1 MSRSSARYESEAT
14 AGATWES
21 RGIFRIVFAAVAA
34 VAAAVLDSLQRVL
47 DYSRRLSLPRWI
59 PIARDFG
66 VCHIRAMFV
75 HRECVAVKR
84 VPYTMSLKSF
94 LKSGRSNVKCFCIS
108 YRWKEM
114 LRLVEKLKEISLSLN
129 YH

>member
-1 MSRSSARYESEAT
+1 
-14 AGATWES
+14 
-21 RGIFRIVFAAVAA
+21 
-34 VAAAVLDSLQRVL
+34 
-47 DYSRRLSLPRWI
+47 
-59 PIARDFG
+59 
-66 VCHIRAMFV
+66 MFV

-114 LRLVEKLKEISLSLN
+114 L
-129 YH
+129 